1 MYIFISITQQK
12 GHNMVILTLEYLQQS
27 NREQDTFKTS
37 NSFRESVTVTNERV
51 TMETDCR
58 LLEDTVTWAGNVG
71 AFKIA
76 YYHTMHT
83 SIPQCSVHEKSDVLP
98 KCAI

>member
-1 MYIFISITQQK
+1 
-12 GHNMVILTLEYLQQS
+12 MVILTLEYLQQS

-58 LLEDTVTWAGNVG
+58 LLEDTVT
-71 AFKIA
+71 
-76 YYHTMHT
+76 
-83 SIPQCSVHEKSDVLP
+83 
-98 KCAI
+98 